1 MILSAMN
8 LYIPCFARH
17 CIVDNLQGAG
27 QGFTGKLAIDWRP
40 FALGPNSKL
49 PLLVYRHAVPADPA
63 AIERIFTAN
72 RWPAAWRDQVH
83 PFHHFHSDA
92 HEVLGVA
99 SGSAKVRFGGPA
111 GQLLDV
117 SAGDVVVVPAGVGHC
132 NEAKTADLLIVGAYP
147 DNTERRDL
155 RRGKPAEHDEVVRNI
170 AAVKLPPADPVS
182 GADGPLSRLWG
193 A

>member
-1 MILSAMN
+1 MTEPATFT
-8 LYIPCFARH
+8 FA
-17 CIVDNLQGAG
+17 DDGA
-27 QGFTGKLAIDWRP
+27 I
-40 FALGPNSKL
+40 PNSKL

-132 NEAKTADLLIVGAYP
+132 NEAKTADLLIIGAYP